1 MSPGT
6 TFDPFDMVEFTG
18 YIDPATG
25 RQEQYLSLAHF
36 VYSERLA
43 GVDEQ
48 YRRYLL
54 QMEDPELF
62 RLEVDGVGMAAQD
75 AEVWKA
81 TVEQLL
87 YAGIFMQALS
97 NRERFT
103 ELLGN
108 ADQLSIANCAFSQ
121 DAAIA
126 MGNFIADVRQPQ
138 DKLKVIF
145 LGDCRDEEYVA
156 DCLSVIFGKRE
167 PQCLLALEDDG
178 CSVGVSGFARK
189 SLAPFSLLNASLSD
203 DALVESIRRRC
214 THVFH
219 FEGGQSAGLTT
230 RVLNQL
236 RDAEVV
242 ITSIPA
248 KP

>member
-6 TFDPFDMVEFTG
+6 TFDPFEMMEFRG

-25 RQEQYLSLAHF
+25 RQDEYLSLSHF

-48 YRRYLL
+48 FRQYLL
-54 QMEDPELF
+54 KLDDPELF
-62 RLEVDGVGMAAQD
+62 RLEVDGVGIAGQDSDDWMAAVQ
-75 AEVWKA
+75 
-81 TVEQLL
+81 QLL

-97 NRERFT
+97 NRDRFGV
-103 ELLGN
+103 LLGN
-108 ADQLSIANCAFSQ
+108 AGQLSIASCAFGE
-121 DAAIA
+121 DAAMA
-126 MGNFIADVRQPQ
+126 MGRFIGDVRQPQ

-145 LGDCRDEEYVA
+145 LGDCRDNEYI
-156 DCLSVIFGKRE
+156 DNCLSVIFGKRA

-189 SLAPFSLLNASLSD
+189 GLAPFSLLSASLND
-203 DALVESIRRRC
+203 EALVESIQRRC
-214 THVFH
+214 THAFH
-219 FEGGQSAGLTT
+219 FEGGRESELTM
-230 RVLNQL
+230 RVLDQL
-236 RDAEVV
+236 KATGFK
-242 ITSIPA
+242 ITPIPA